1 MMRVFIPTTYN
12 NQKRVL
18 ATTAGILFYLSDFIA
33 HTMT

>member
-18 ATTAGILFYLSDFIA
+18 ATVVRTLFYLPDSIA

>member
-18 ATTAGILFYLSDFIA
+18 ASAAGTLFYLPDSIVY
-33 HTMT
+33 TPT

>member
-18 ATTAGILFYLSDFIA
+18 ATAAGTLFYLPESIA
-33 HTMT
+33 YTLT